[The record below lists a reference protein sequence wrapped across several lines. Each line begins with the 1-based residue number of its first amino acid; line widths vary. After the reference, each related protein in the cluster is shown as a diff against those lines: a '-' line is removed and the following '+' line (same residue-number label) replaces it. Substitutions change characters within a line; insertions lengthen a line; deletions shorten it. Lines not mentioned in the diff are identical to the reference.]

1 MNYHKQSMK
10 ETLSTF
16 AFNGRR
22 FTFCIERECDA
33 IQKCLLNGNF
43 FEHEELLQQARHIP
57 EKPVILYI
65 GANVGNHTIFY
76 AKCIPHSHVIPFEC
90 HPEALRLLRRNISLN
105 ECLNVDTNFL
115 GLACSDQVGTAKMV
129 RGGPNNLGH
138 SRLVEGRTET
148 TVPTKKPLTPI
159 SVETLKC
166 DDCLAAIKTIPT
178 FIKIDVEGH
187 EMKVLAGLER
197 TITEHRPILFVEVSL
212 DREVDFAEWVRRTR
226 YAVCYRDKRYAK
238 ASNYLVKAL

>member
-1 MNYHKQSMK
+1 MK
-10 ETLSTF
+10 EILSTF
-16 AFNGRR
+16 SFNGHH
-22 FTFCIERECDA
+22 FTFVIERECDA

-43 FEHEELLQQARHIP
+43 FEHKELLDHARHMP
-57 EKPVILYI
+57 ENPVILDI

-76 AKCIPHSHVIPFEC
+76 AKCIPRSHVIPFEC
-90 HPEALRLLRRNISLN
+90 YPEALRLLRRNISLN

-138 SRLVEGRTET
+138 SRLVEEKSET
-148 TVPTKKPLTPI
+148 TKPTKKPLASI

-166 DDCLAAIKTIPT
+166 DDCLAALKSIPS

-187 EMKVLAGLER
+187 EMEVLAGLER
-197 TITEHRPILFVEVSL
+197 TIIEHRPILFVEVSL
-212 DREVDFAEWVRRTR
+212 NSEVAFADWIRRTG
-226 YAVCYRDKRYAK
+226 YVVCYRDKRYAK
-238 ASNYLVKAL
+238 ASNYLVRAL